1 MQLHGGMI
9 RCLNDNRAWLLLC
22 PSSSI
27 GDDLRYSGSPTRSPP
42 SRARL
47 IAVLRYIDPCLGLPC
62 RARRPLPAKRRP
74 KFISV
79 AAWGARLRECSTPSI
94 GFNLCENCYKFLS
107 ESNAAHRQSLQI
119 GTATTDRDGK
129 CHPPSVPIRAHP
141 WFMSTRRYRLPP
153 RPSVPIRAH
162 PWFMSTRRYRL
173 PPPAIRAHLRFMST
187 QRRRRLCSRYALR
200 RPNPHIQAH
209 SVGDRRAAAAAPDR
223 RLWLRA

>member
-1 MQLHGGMI
+1 
-9 RCLNDNRAWLLLC
+9 LLLC

-153 RPSVPIRAH
+153 RPSVVHVNVKVSPATAPIRPH
-162 PWFMSTRRYRL
+162 PRPSVVHVNAKVS
-173 PPPAIRAHLRFMST
+173 PATARHPCPSAVHV
-187 QRRRRLCSRYALR
+187 
-200 RPNPHIQAH
+200 N
-209 SVGDRRAAAAAPDR
+209 AAAETSVLTVCTQTTQPTYSGA
-223 RLWLRA
+223 